1 MRSLPL
7 PPGAQ
12 ILLGFPPYFT
22 VRPVGCCSH
31 NVGVAE
37 VILPRVPPL
46 FQSVWGR
53 HSTFSRYTPAGG
65 EGGVLFLW
73 GQKMLC
79 LCDRPVEE
87 ISMNG
92 DKSLCSPAS
101 NTTSDSLH
109 LCARIGGGYLPKENK
124 YSYVPES
131 RFRLSSNSY
140 LVPRGPSV
148 P

>member
-1 MRSLPL
+1 MAGRSRARTWLTRPPL

-12 ILLGFPPYFT
+12 ILLGVPPYFT
-22 VRPVGCCSH
+22 VCPVGCFYQ
-31 NVGVAE
+31 NVGVAA
-37 VILPRVPPL
+37 VIFSRVPPL
-46 FQSVWGR
+46 FQSVWGC
-53 HSTFSRYTPAGG
+53 HSNFSRYTPSGG
-65 EGGVLFLW
+65 EGGGLFLW

-109 LCARIGGGYLPKENK
+109 LYAQIGEGYLPKENK
-124 YSYVPES
+124 YSYIT
-131 RFRLSSNSY
+131 
-140 LVPRGPSV
+140 
-148 P
+148 